1 MTRMPNKSLEI
12 RRENAGAFP
21 ASQLHRSAI
30 DELAYLKSN
39 LTKMRLSHIDCKRF
53 YKDLM
58 I

>member
-1 MTRMPNKSLEI
+1 MHSDGKK
-12 RRENAGAFP
+12 RRSFVTLLFATGD
-21 ASQLHRSAI
+21 LRRSAI

>member
-1 MTRMPNKSLEI
+1 LLKILIGAHNNPNEPDKTGYL
-12 RRENAGAFP
+12 G
-21 ASQLHRSAI
+21 RSAI